1 MPEDEDRVGPDRRPQ
16 DQQPQQ
22 PRDQQPRG
30 APQRPV
36 ASAVGTD
43 DWWAARAA
51 QAGGGLPPE
60 DTGWLVQQPE
70 AGGVVHGPPEQTAA
84 AVETAG
90 RDAPAAT
97 TAGPAAPEAGEG
109 AQVTDPAAPPA
120 RPSGLTGRRVG
131 VVSGMA
137 ARPPLPSTRAA
148 RRRSTHPAGVSAG
161 RAVAGAAV
169 AVVGVAL
176 GIGALLWASDDPTS
190 GTPTVQALISGPEG
204 PTATATASADAPV
217 VMPHPPTASRPA
229 AVRGTAPVAVAPV
242 PRPSPSPSRPAQPSP
257 PIAKGGPA
265 NASRGPAALSLT
277 VLNNSRY
284 GGLAARAASRF
295 RSGGYPV
302 GEVGNFTGRIRT
314 TTVYYAPGSARQA
327 AAARALAGRFPG
339 VHRVLPRFAG
349 LPGSGLTVVVT
360 RDFRA

>member
-16 DQQPQQ
+16 DQQPQN
-22 PRDQQPRG
+22 QQPRG

-70 AGGVVHGPPEQTAA
+70 AGGVVHGPPEETAA
-84 AVETAG
+84 AMETAG
-90 RDAPAAT
+90 RDAPTAT

-109 AQVTDPAAPPA
+109 AQVADPAAPPA
-120 RPSGLTGRRVG
+120 GPSGPTGRRVG

-148 RRRSTHPAGVSAG
+148 RRRSTRPGGVSAG

-169 AVVGVAL
+169 AVAGVAL
-176 GIGALLWASDDPTS
+176 GIGALLWANDDPTS

-204 PTATATASADAPV
+204 PTATSSAGAPV

-229 AVRGTAPVAVAPV
+229 AAQGTAPVAVAPA

-257 PIAKGGPA
+257 PTAKGGA
-265 NASRGPAALSLT
+265 TNVSRGPAALSLT

-302 GEVGNFTGRIRT
+302 GAVGNFTGRIRA

-327 AAARALAGRFPG
+327 AAARALARRFPG